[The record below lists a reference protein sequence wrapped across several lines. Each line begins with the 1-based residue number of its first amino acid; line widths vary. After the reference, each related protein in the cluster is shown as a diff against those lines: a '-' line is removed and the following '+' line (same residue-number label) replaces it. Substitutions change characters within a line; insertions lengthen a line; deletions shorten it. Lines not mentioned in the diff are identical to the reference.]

1 LIGPLRR
8 TIEQFLLLAEL
19 TVHSQGDER
28 IGNLFEGILNCLG
41 MKGLWL

>member
-1 LIGPLRR
+1 MGPLRR

-19 TVHSQGDER
+19 TVHFQGDER
-28 IGNLFEGILNCLG
+28 IGSLFECILNYLG